1 MGKSFYKFNFYTHAS
16 LEGAWVFELYGFT
29 FTQVPFGGK
38 IKQKD
43 GGVAMKIKLD
53 DVIDRTGTNAVKWE
67 YTQAVFGK
75 ADVLPLWVA
84 DMDFQSPPEVTE
96 ALIHRAKHPIYGY
109 PGTPASL
116 KEAIKGWLDRR
127 FKVSIDTQHLVFL
140 PGVVYGLHLAA
151 MAFTSPGD
159 KIIVQSPVYPPF
171 YSSIEKTGRHVLENP
186 LLEKNGRYEMDF
198 DHLESVIDSHTKAIF
213 LCSPHNPIGRV
224 WTRDELERLG
234 EIAVKHNL
242 LVVADEIHGD
252 LVLSNATQTPYYS
265 LPESLSDRS
274 ISFMAPSKTF
284 NLAGLFSS
292 FALIKNKAIRQ
303 EFENAI
309 GRTGAGRLNLFGLEA
324 MQAAYFHGDDWLE
337 NVLRYLE
344 GNVAFLEQAFRDRL
358 PQIKMTRP
366 EGTYLAW
373 LDCRDLQMDDD
384 ALKEWM
390 IHEAG
395 LGLNAGITFG
405 KQGSGYM
412 RLNFACPRRLLEE
425 AVHRLETAIQKL
437 EILKSKR

>member
-1 MGKSFYKFNFYTHAS
+1 MSIRF
-16 LEGAWVFELYGFT
+16 
-29 FTQVPFGGK
+29 
-38 IKQKD
+38 
-43 GGVAMKIKLD
+43 D
-53 DVIDRTGTNAVKWE
+53 DVIDRTGTNSVKWE
-67 YTQAVFGK
+67 HTQSVFGK
-75 ADVLPLWVA
+75 GDVLPLWVA
-84 DMDFQSPPEVTE
+84 DMDFQSPHEVTE

-109 PGTPASL
+109 PGTPESL

-127 FKVSIDTQHLVFL
+127 FKVSLDTEHLVFL
-140 PGVVYGLHLAA
+140 PGIVYGLHLAA

-171 YSSIEKTGRHVLENP
+171 YSSIEKTGRHVLENR

-198 DHLESVIDSHTKAIF
+198 ENLESIIDRHTKAIF
-213 LCSPHNPIGRV
+213 LCSPHNPVGRV
-224 WTRDELERLG
+224 WTQAELERLG
-234 EIAVKHNL
+234 EIAVKHDL

-252 LVLSNATQTPYYS
+252 LVLDEAVQTPYYS
-265 LPESLSDRS
+265 LPETLSDRS

-292 FALIKNKAIRQ
+292 FALIKNKKVRQ
-303 EFENAI
+303 EFENAL
-309 GRTGAGRLNLFGLEA
+309 GSTGAGRLNLFGLEA
-324 MQAAYFHGDDWLE
+324 MKAAYTHGDEWLDG
-337 NVLRYLE
+337 VIRYLE
-344 GNVAFLEQAFRDRL
+344 DNVTFLEHAFRERV

-373 LDCRDLQMDDD
+373 LDCRTLKMDDN

-412 RLNFACPRRLLEE
+412 RLNFACPRSLLEE
-425 AVHRLETAIQKL
+425 AIQRLEKAIQK
-437 EILKSKR
+437 